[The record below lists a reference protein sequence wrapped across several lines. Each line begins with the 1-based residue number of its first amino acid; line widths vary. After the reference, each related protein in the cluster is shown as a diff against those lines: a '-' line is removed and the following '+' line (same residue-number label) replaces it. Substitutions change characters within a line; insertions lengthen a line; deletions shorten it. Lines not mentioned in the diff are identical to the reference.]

1 LTELLRSPIVGF
13 AELVWSSVGYA
24 FFQTCVAANP
34 IRHQSFAGGKIM
46 TRSLRKHANRLKV
59 LGLSV
64 FALSAAAYGGQ
75 AAAAVLPVQNL
86 TFTEFVPGNFPPKTL
101 FTYADPVGWT
111 GGTGLISID
120 APGTA
125 TETGGPGNAYPVY
138 GPFSDPPPGGNFIQA
153 DGNPFYETSFNQVIN
168 GLTIGTDYSLSFW
181 QAAGQATGFGG
192 ATTEQWKVFLGTG
205 SFSLDCSDPT
215 ACKVV
220 TVGDMTEKDTA
231 LMDTPSAG
239 THPWELV
246 SMDFVATASSE
257 TLSFLAWGDN
267 GSEVNLPPT
276 VFLAGVNSP
285 ALSAPEPSTW
295 AMMGLGF
302 VGLGFMGR
310 RRMMK
315 RAVATA

>member
-1 LTELLRSPIVGF
+1 LTKLLRSSIIGF

-24 FFQTCVAANP
+24 LSKLVLRQIPFVIARLQ
-34 IRHQSFAGGKIM
+34 GEKIM
-46 TRSLRKHANRLKV
+46 TWSLRTHANRLKV

-101 FTYADPVGWT
+101 FTEANPIGWT

-125 TETGGPGNAYPVY
+125 TEAGGPGNAYPVY
-138 GPFSDPPPGGNFIQA
+138 GPFANPPPGGNFIQA
-153 DGNPFYETSFNQVIN
+153 DGNPFYETSFNQVIT
-168 GLTIGTDYSLSFW
+168 GLSAGTDYSLSFW
-181 QAAGQATGFGG
+181 QAAGQQQGFTGD
-192 ATTEQWKVFLGTG
+192 TTEQWKVFLGTG
-205 SFSLDCSDPT
+205 SFSLDCSDIT

-231 LMDTPSAG
+231 LMQTPSAG

-285 ALSAPEPSTW
+285 SLVPEPSTW
-295 AMMGLGF
+295 AMMIMGF

>member
-1 LTELLRSPIVGF
+1 
-13 AELVWSSVGYA
+13 
-24 FFQTCVAANP
+24 
-34 IRHQSFAGGKIM
+34 M
-46 TRSLRKHANRLKV
+46 TRSLRTHANRLKV

-86 TFTEFVPGNFPPKTL
+86 TFADFGPGGLPPKTSFFL
-101 FTYADPVGWT
+101 SDSVGWT
-111 GGTGLISID
+111 GPGPNDLVMVD

-125 TETGGPGNAYPVY
+125 TEVGSGPNSYPVY
-138 GPFSDPPPGGNFIQA
+138 GPFANPPPGGNFIQM
-153 DGNPFYETSFNQVIN
+153 DGNPSYENSFNQVLT
-168 GLTIGTDYSLSFW
+168 GLTAGTDYSLSFW
-181 QAAGQATGFGG
+181 QAAGQQTGFSG

-205 SFSLDCSDPT
+205 TFSVNCGTNP
-215 ACKVV
+215 C
-220 TVGDMTEKDTA
+220 TVSTSGDMTEDDSA
-231 LMDTPSAG
+231 VMDTPSKGVHA
-239 THPWELV
+239 WELET
-246 SMDFVATASSE
+246 MHFVATASSE

-267 GSEVNLPPT
+267 GSTTNLPPT

-285 ALSAPEPSTW
+285 SLVPEPSTW
-295 AMMGLGF
+295 AMMVMGF